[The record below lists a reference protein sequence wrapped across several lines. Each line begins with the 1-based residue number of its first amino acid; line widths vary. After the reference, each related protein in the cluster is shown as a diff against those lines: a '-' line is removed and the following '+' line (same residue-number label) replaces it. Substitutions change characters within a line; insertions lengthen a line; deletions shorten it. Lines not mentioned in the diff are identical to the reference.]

1 MGMVSDFIDGIGEW
15 FNDTIQNILC
25 NGIEGCFENVQSV
38 LTTTYA
44 SATDTDG
51 LMAAFLT
58 KHPAKFTG
66 TAAGA
71 GNMPVSGL
79 WRTIETLCNNVI
91 VPIAG
96 FILTVI
102 LLNELIQM
110 VIRGNN
116 FKDFDDSIF
125 IKWIIKAVCG
135 IVLVSNSYYIASA
148 LLGFGSNACANGI
161 ETILGQTSLSSTN
174 YAESFSKTLRGGAY
188 DNGELLIMLLLSF
201 IIMVAIFAL
210 TVAIILI
217 MASRMIQ
224 IFMYLG
230 VSPIPMATM
239 MNESWN
245 SIGKNWVK
253 NMIAL
258 SFQGIF
264 IIIALGI
271 FKSIFNVVIASVS
284 KAEDGVIMSMLML
297 AGYTAALIYTVI
309 GSGNISKSIF
319 NAS

>member
-1 MGMVSDFIDGIGEW
+1 MGMVSDFIDGIGDW
-15 FNDTIQNILC
+15 FNETIKNILIK
-25 NGIEGCFENVQSV
+25 GITSCFSNIQSV
-38 LTTTYA
+38 LTTTYT
-44 SATDTDG
+44 SATEDDG
-51 LMAAFLT
+51 LMSAFLT

-66 TAAGA
+66 TASGTS
-71 GNMPVSGL
+71 MPVSTL
-79 WRTIETLCNNVI
+79 WRTIETLCNDVI

-135 IVLVSNSYYIASA
+135 ILIVSNSYYIASA
-148 LLGFGSNACANGI
+148 LLGFGSDACANGLN
-161 ETILGQTSLSSTN
+161 TILGGDLSSTN
-174 YAESFSKTLRGGAY
+174 YAESFARTLNSGTY

-201 IIMVAIFAL
+201 IIMVAMFAL

-217 MASRMIQ
+217 MASRIIQ
-224 IFMYLG
+224 IFMHLG

-245 SIGKNWVK
+245 SVGKNWIK

-271 FKSIFNVVIASVS
+271 FKSIFNNVISGIS
-284 KAEDGVIMSMLML
+284 RAEDGIILSMLML
-297 AGYTAALIYTVI
+297 AGYTAALIYTVV